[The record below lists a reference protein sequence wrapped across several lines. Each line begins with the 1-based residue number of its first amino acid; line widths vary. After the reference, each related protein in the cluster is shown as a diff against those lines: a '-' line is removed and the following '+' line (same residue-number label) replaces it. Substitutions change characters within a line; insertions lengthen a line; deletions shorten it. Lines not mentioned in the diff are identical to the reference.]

1 MDMSVRFILRFYIQQ
16 DDRTFLMLVLT
27 RKENES
33 LVIGED
39 IKLTI
44 LAVKGGQV
52 RVGIDAPKEVAIQRQ
67 ELLLNID
74 DFTAQQVSDKGHQ

>member
-1 MDMSVRFILRFYIQQ
+1 
-16 DDRTFLMLVLT
+16 MLVLT

-44 LAVKGGQV
+44 LAVKGSQV
-52 RVGIDAPKEVAIQRQ
+52 RIGIEAPNHIAIHRE
-67 ELLLNID
+67 ELLVNIND
-74 DFTAQQVSDKGHQ
+74 AGSALVDNANVSST

>member
-1 MDMSVRFILRFYIQQ
+1 
-16 DDRTFLMLVLT
+16 MLVLT
-27 RKENES
+27 RRENES

-52 RVGIDAPKEVAIQRQ
+52 RVGIDAPKEVSIQRQ
-67 ELLLNID
+67 ELILDTKDSSLGVEED
-74 DFTAQQVSDKGHQ
+74 QKAAS